1 MVGLDTSHVPAFVRL
16 INDAPVKSSDGDSP
30 KSPDRNVAVTAAFPG
45 GNPEFPLSRDRLD
58 AFTRQVS
65 EMGVE
70 IVDSLSELISRVDG
84 VMIQSVDGTQHL
96 DQARHSFEAGKPV
109 FIDKPLAA
117 SFSDV
122 LAIQQLGRRTGV
134 PWFSASAMRY
144 SPGYPELHQH
154 LTKQSILAATTS
166 CPLKVGPGHPDLF
179 WYGVHGVDLLYSI
192 LGTGCQQV
200 QCVSTGIA
208 DLVTGIW
215 QNGRIGSCLAIRDE
229 SGECGF
235 GATVFTDHGSH
246 GCHASYDY
254 GPIVDT
260 IVSFFLNGKSPV
272 PEIEMV
278 EVFAFMAA
286 AEISR
291 KRLGEV
297 VELTEILQNGD

>member
-1 MVGLDTSHVPAFVRL
+1 MKLGMVGLDTSHVPAFVRL
-16 INDAPVKSSDGDSP
+16 INGKNS
-30 KSPDRNVAVTAAFPG
+30 KTTDRNVSITAAFPG
-45 GNPEFPLSRDRLD
+45 GNPEFPLSRDRL
-58 AFTRQVS
+58 ATFTSQVS

-96 DQARHSFEAGKPV
+96 DQSRLAFEAGKPV

-144 SPGYPELHQH
+144 SPGYPELHQN
-154 LTKQSILAATTS
+154 LPKQLILGASTS
-166 CPLKVGPGHPDLF
+166 CPLKIGPGHPDLF

-192 LGTGCQQV
+192 LGTGCQRV
-200 QCVSTGIA
+200 QCVSTGIS

-215 QNGRIGSCLAIRDE
+215 QNDRIGSCLAIRDE

-235 GATVFTDHGSH
+235 GATVFTEHGSH

-260 IVSFFLNGKSPV
+260 IIRFFRTGKSPV
-272 PEIEMV
+272 SEIEMV
-278 EVFAFMAA
+278 EVFAFMEA

-291 KRLGEV
+291 KRLGEA
-297 VELTEILQNGD
+297 VELTEIFQNGD